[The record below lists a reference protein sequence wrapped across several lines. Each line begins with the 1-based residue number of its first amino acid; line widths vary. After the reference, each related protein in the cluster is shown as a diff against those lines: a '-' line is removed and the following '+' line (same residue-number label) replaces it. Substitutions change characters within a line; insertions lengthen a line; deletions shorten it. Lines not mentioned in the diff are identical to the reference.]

1 MCRFIETIR
10 IEGGRAWNLDLH
22 NRRMNATRAAV
33 WGGVEPLRL
42 EDVIHPGGYA
52 GRTRCRVVYG
62 REVEQVE
69 YFPYRIRPVKSL
81 TMVDCDEADYRY
93 KSADRSLLD
102 RLFALR
108 GAADDVLIVRCGLIT
123 DTSIAN
129 VALWDGEQWLTP
141 SRPLLCGTQ
150 RAALLAQGVLAERD
164 IPAAEVGRYQ
174 KIRLFNAM
182 IPFGEVELPCAAVSR
197 HSTSS

>member
-62 REVEQVE
+62 RE
-69 YFPYRIRPVKSL
+69 
-81 TMVDCDEADYRY
+81 DEADYRY

-108 GAADDVLIVRCGLIT
+108 GAADDVLIVRRGLIT

-129 VALWDGEQWLTP
+129 VALWDGTGWYTP
-141 SRPLLCGTQ
+141 SHPLLCGTR
-150 RAALLAQGVLAERD
+150 RASLLAQGVLAERD
-164 IPAAEVGRYQ
+164 IPATEVGRYQ
-174 KIRLFNAM
+174 KMRLFNAM
-182 IPFGEVELPCAAVSR
+182 IPFGEVELPCAAVSY